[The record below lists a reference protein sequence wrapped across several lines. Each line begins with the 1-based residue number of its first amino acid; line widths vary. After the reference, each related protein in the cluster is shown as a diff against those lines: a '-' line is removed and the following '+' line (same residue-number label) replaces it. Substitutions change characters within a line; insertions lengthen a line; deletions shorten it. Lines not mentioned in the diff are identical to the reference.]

1 MKGFFKALGFAALL
15 LVTATS
21 SQAAKDDGVPARAMG
36 KANAPITVE
45 EYVSFTC
52 PHCAE
57 FYEKTLPELE
67 KRYASTGKARFIL
80 RDFPTDGA
88 GLKAAQLSRCMPEE
102 QYFPFVRLLFKNQMT
117 WALSPDPEK
126 ILLSY
131 AKLGGLPED
140 KAKAC
145 LADRDLQDAIIAVRS
160 EATEKYGVESTPTFI
175 INNGA
180 ERIKGAQSVA
190 EFEKAFDRILAAQ

>member
-1 MKGFFKALGFAALL
+1 MKGFFKALGLVALL
-15 LVTATS
+15 LG
-21 SQAAKDDGVPARAMG
+21 AAIPTHAKNSGVPQRVLG
-36 KANAPITVE
+36 KASAPITVE

-67 KRYASTGKARFIL
+67 KRYADTGKVKFIL
-80 RDFPTDGA
+80 RDFPTDGR

-102 QYFPFVRLLFKNQMT
+102 QYHPFVRLLFKNQMT
-117 WALSPDPEK
+117 WVVAPDPEK

-131 AKLGGLPED
+131 ARLGGLPED

-145 LADRDLQDAIIAVRS
+145 LADTELQDALITVRGD
-160 EATEKYGVESTPTFI
+160 ATEKFGIESTPTFI

-180 ERIKGAQSVA
+180 ERIKGAQPAA
-190 EFEKAFDRILAAQ
+190 EFAKIFDRLLAAKQ